1 MIKHYDKV
9 IVLEDTAALF
19 IDWVPDFIGC
29 LGTSIILF
37 AYILLQ
43 TRKLD
48 PHHVLFSFLNLVGAL
63 MILISLFYSWNLA
76 AVVMEIAWASIS
88 AFGILQIL
96 FPHYLRLSRKT
107 GEKKHVS

>member
-1 MIKHYDKV
+1 MILSPNQA
-9 IVLEDTAALF
+9 IVLEDTHSLF
-19 IDWVPDFIGC
+19 MDWFPDLIGC
-29 LGTSIILF
+29 LGTIIILF

-48 PHHVLFSFLNLVGAL
+48 AHHVLFSFLNLVGAL

-76 AVVMEIAWASIS
+76 AVIMEIAWASIS

-96 FPHYLRLSRKT
+96 FPHHLRFFNRT
-107 GEKKHVS
+107 GEKKRF

>member
-1 MIKHYDKV
+1 MKTPPNQA
-9 IVLEDTAALF
+9 IVLEVTNAPLLE
-19 IDWVPDFIGC
+19 WLPDLIGC
-29 LGTSIILF
+29 LGTIIILI

-63 MILISLFYSWNLA
+63 MILISLLYSWNLA

-96 FPHYLRLSRKT
+96 FPYHLRLSRKK
-107 GEKKHVS
+107 GERKHL